1 MNNPQLSNPVDAVL
15 NTVDRAA
22 FLQVNTVQDVY
33 LQIVYLFEIID
44 EHCICFNVLMM
55 TFGVIFESFF
65 RNNSK
70 CLF

>member
-33 LQIVYLFEIID
+33 IQIVYLFEIID
-44 EHCICFNVLMM
+44 EHCICFNMLMM
-55 TFGVIFESFF
+55 IFGDIFEMPLHYPIYL
-65 RNNSK
+65 K
-70 CLF
+70 